1 MSEPFQPPS
10 FDQMKLW
17 LWSLLVV
24 QARVAPLFLLLP
36 FMNRAMVPRPIAIG
50 LAAGLGMVA
59 IPAVNITAQ
68 SIPDPT
74 FLFGLI
80 LKEALIGFTLG
91 FLLAIPFWIFET
103 VGFIIDNQRG
113 ASMGATLN
121 PLTGHD
127 SSPLGQ
133 LFSLAFIVYFL
144 TAGGISVLLGV
155 LYDSY
160 RLWHPLQFW
169 PSLSPEFGDVL
180 MGQLNRLI
188 MLGLLL
194 SAPVL
199 VAMFLTELGLA
210 LVSRFTPQLQVFFL
224 AMPIKSALALL
235 ILAMYASTL
244 FDYAVPELRLG
255 ATWVERLNPLLQPVG
270 R

>member
-1 MSEPFQPPS
+1 MADPLQPPS
-10 FDQMKLW
+10 FEQIKLW
-17 LWSLLVV
+17 LWSLLIV

-36 FMNRAMVPRPIAIG
+36 FMNRALVPRPISIG
-50 LAAGLGMVA
+50 LAAGLGLVA
-59 IPAVNITAQ
+59 VPAVNITADTVPE
-68 SIPDPT
+68 IT
-74 FLFGLI
+74 LLFGLV
-80 LKEALIGFTLG
+80 LKESLIGFTLG

-144 TAGGISVLLGV
+144 TAGGATVLLGI

-169 PSLSPEFGDVL
+169 PTLSPEFADL
-180 MGQLNRLI
+180 IMAQLNRLI
-188 MLGLLL
+188 GLGLLL
-194 SAPVL
+194 AAPVL
-199 VAMFLTELGLA
+199 VAMFLAELGLA
-210 LVSRFTPQLQVFFL
+210 LVSRFAPQLQVFFL

-235 ILAMYASTL
+235 ILAIYASTL
-244 FDYAVPELRLG
+244 FDYAAPELRLG
-255 ATWVERLNPLLQPVG
+255 STWVNQLNPLLQPSG